1 MIIQTQQEL
10 EALCA
15 DLAQKPYITID
26 TEFLRDKTFYARLC
40 LIQVAADGID
50 AHAID
55 PIATDLDW
63 TSLNDLL
70 HNEKVLKVFHAARQD
85 LEIFYQM
92 NGKIPSPIFD
102 TQVAAMVCGYGDS
115 IAYNRLVENITRTAL
130 AKNAQ
135 FTDWS
140 RRPLA
145 DKQISYALDDVTY
158 LRDVYKSLDNQ
169 LKKQKRDHWVKEE
182 MAILTNP
189 DTYEMPVETI
199 WKRIKIRSNKPEVLA
214 VLRELAMWREL
225 RAREKDIPRGRVIK
239 DDALA
244 DIATYMP
251 KNVEGLRRIRS
262 LNGDIAKGK
271 LGKVIIER
279 VQKARKSP
287 KDTWPTPP
295 SKIPLTKSAIPTLEM
310 LKTLLKINCGQEN
323 VATKLIAN
331 NDILEQLCL
340 PKVPTDLSVL
350 KGWRYEIFGKDALD
364 MKEGKLMIG
373 LENGKIKKFYP

>member
-10 EALCA
+10 DALCA
-15 DLAQKPYITID
+15 ELAQKPYITID

-40 LIQVAADGID
+40 LIQVASDGVD

-70 HNEKVLKVFHAARQD
+70 HNENVLKVFHAARQD
-85 LEIFYQM
+85 LEIFYQL

-102 TQVAAMVCGYGDS
+102 TQVAAMVCGHGDS
-115 IAYNRLVENITRTAL
+115 IAYNRLVENITGTAL

-145 DKQISYALDDVTY
+145 DKQISYALDDVVY
-158 LRDVYKSLDNQ
+158 LRDVYKSLDAQ

-182 MAILTNP
+182 MQILTSP
-189 DTYEMPVETI
+189 DTYEMPLETI
-199 WKRIKIRSNKPEVLA
+199 WKRIKIRSNKPEVLV
-214 VLRELAMWREL
+214 VLRELAMWREV

-251 KNVEGLRRIRS
+251 KDIEGLRRIRS
-262 LNGDIAKGK
+262 LQGDIAGGK
-271 LGKVIIER
+271 LGKVILDLIY
-279 VQKARKSP
+279 KAKKSP
-287 KDTWPTPP
+287 KNTWPAPV
-295 SKIPLTKSAIPTLEM
+295 SKASLPKHAAPTLEM
-310 LKTLLKINCGQEN
+310 LKTLLKVNCAQEN
-323 VATKLIAN
+323 VATKLVAN
-331 NDILEQLCL
+331 NDDLEKLCA
-340 PKVPTDLSVL
+340 PKPPEDISVL
-350 KGWRYEIFGKDALD
+350 KGWRYELFGKDAID
-364 MKEGKLMIG
+364 MKQGKLMIG
-373 LENGKIKKFYP
+373 LEDGKITKFKR